1 VSNIPREC
9 MLADIAAG
17 LAKLDDSHGID
28 GAHHKVAL
36 WRVEVVLFDESGT
49 VLAVG
54 PLMRAL
60 SWVVDELHQIEDTT
74 DISDARS
81 AHVQI
86 REGKCFGPL
95 CGHAHNE
102 PEPNESEPE

>member
-1 VSNIPREC
+1 VRTAQEIRDAV
-9 MLADIAAG
+9 LADIAAG
-17 LAKLDDSHGID
+17 LAKLDDSRTINGP
-28 GAHHKVAL
+28 HHKTAL
-36 WRVEVVLFDESGT
+36 WRVEVALFDEAGN

-54 PLMRAL
+54 PITHAL
-60 SWVVDELHQIEDTT
+60 RWVVENVHQIEDTT
-74 DISDARS
+74 DISNAVS

-102 PEPNESEPE
+102 PAPE

>member
-1 VSNIPREC
+1 

-60 SWVVDELHQIEDTT
+60 SWVVDELH
-74 DISDARS
+74 
-81 AHVQI
+81 HVQI